1 MVIFQSHHQKYR
13 RAVELMK
20 SVSMRLKVLSCVL
33 AGVLCFGGLIGCSGS
48 SGGEQSLA
56 DTGSAEQ
63 SDEAAKAA
71 EEAKRAEEEAL
82 AQAEADRKAAEEAAA
97 KAEADRKA
105 AEEAAAQAEAEK
117 KAAEEEA
124 ARVEAERKAAEEAAK
139 AEAEEKARQ
148 EAAAAEA
155 AAEAQA
161 QAEAQA
167 EDTNGYTVYIT
178 KTGEKYHSGGCRY
191 LKKSKIA
198 IDINDARAQGYEPCS
213 VCNP

>member
-1 MVIFQSHHQKYR
+1 
-13 RAVELMK
+13 
-20 SVSMRLKVLSCVL
+20 MRLKVLSCVL

-56 DTGSAEQ
+56 DTGAVEQ

-82 AQAEADRKAAEEAAA
+82 A

-161 QAEAQA
+161 QVEAQA
-167 EDTNGYTVYIT
+167 GDTNGYTVYIT

-198 IDINDARAQGYEPCS
+198 IDINDASAQGYEPCS

>member
-1 MVIFQSHHQKYR
+1 MW
-13 RAVELMK
+13 
-20 SVSMRLKVLSCVL
+20 LKVLSCVL
-33 AGVLCFGGLIGCSGS
+33 TAALCFGGLIGCSGS
-48 SGGEQSLA
+48 SGETSLA

-63 SDEAAKAA
+63 SDEAAK
-71 EEAKRAEEEAL
+71 
-82 AQAEADRKAAEEAAA
+82 
-97 KAEADRKA
+97 
-105 AEEAAAQAEAEK
+105 AAAQAEAEK

-178 KTGEKYHSGGCRY
+178 ETGKKYHSGGCRHV
-191 LKKSKIA
+191 KKSKIA

>member
-1 MVIFQSHHQKYR
+1 MSKVT
-13 RAVELMK
+13 MK
-20 SVSMRLKVLSCVL
+20 FRVLSCVL
-33 AGVLCFGGLIGCSGS
+33 AAALCFGGLVGCSGS

-56 DTGSAEQ
+56 NTGSTER

-71 EEAKRAEEEAL
+71 EEVKRAEEEAL
-82 AQAEADRKAAEEAAA
+82 AKAEADRKAAEEAAA

-178 KTGEKYHSGGCRY
+178 ETGKKYHSGGCRHV
-191 LKKSKIA
+191 KKSKIA

>member
-1 MVIFQSHHQKYR
+1 M
-13 RAVELMK
+13 A
-20 SVSMRLKVLSCVL
+20 SMRVHEL
-33 AGVLCFGGLIGCSGS
+33 AKEFDMS
-48 SGGEQSLA
+48 SGDLLDRLKEMKIP
-56 DTGSAEQ
+56 
-63 SDEAAKAA
+63 AKSHASMLNDA
-71 EEAKRAEEEAL
+71 YVDKIRKNLEPEIRARAGAL
-82 AQAEADRKAAEEAAA
+82 EAEEAAA
-97 KAEADRKA
+97 LA
-105 AEEAAAQAEAEK
+105 AEQEEAERK
-117 KAAEEEA
+117 RAEE
-124 ARVEAERKAAEEAAK
+124 EAERKAAEEAAK

>member
-1 MVIFQSHHQKYR
+1 
-13 RAVELMK
+13 
-20 SVSMRLKVLSCVL
+20 MRLKVFSCVL
-33 AGVLCFGGLIGCSGS
+33 AGVLCFGGLLGCSGS
-48 SGGEQSLA
+48 SGETSLA
-56 DTGSAEQ
+56 DTGVVEQ

-82 AQAEADRKAAEEAAA
+82 A

-105 AEEAAAQAEAEK
+105 AEEAAKAEADRKAVEEAATRAEAEK

-139 AEAEEKARQ
+139 VEAEERARQ

-167 EDTNGYTVYIT
+167 EDTNSHTVYIT
-178 KTGEKYHSGGCRY
+178 ETGKKYHSDGCRH

>member
-1 MVIFQSHHQKYR
+1 MW
-13 RAVELMK
+13 
-20 SVSMRLKVLSCVL
+20 LKVLSCVL
-33 AGVLCFGGLIGCSGS
+33 TAALCFGGLIGCSGS
-48 SGGEQSLA
+48 SGETSLA

-82 AQAEADRKAAEEAAA
+82 ARAEADREAAEEAAA
-97 KAEADRKA
+97 KAEADRK
-105 AEEAAAQAEAEK
+105 
-117 KAAEEEA
+117 
-124 ARVEAERKAAEEAAK
+124 AAK

-178 KTGEKYHSGGCRY
+178 ETGKKYHSGGCRHV
-191 LKKSKIA
+191 KKSKIA
-198 IDINDARAQGYEPCS
+198 IDIDDARAQGYEPCS

>member
-1 MVIFQSHHQKYR
+1 
-13 RAVELMK
+13 
-20 SVSMRLKVLSCVL
+20 MRLKVLSCVL
-33 AGVLCFGGLIGCSGS
+33 VGVLCFGGLIGCSGS
-48 SGGEQSLA
+48 SGAEQSLA
-56 DTGSAEQ
+56 STGSTEQ
-63 SDEAAKAA
+63 SVEAAKAA
-71 EEAKRAEEEAL
+71 EE
-82 AQAEADRKAAEEAAA
+82 EAAH
-97 KAEADRKA
+97 
-105 AEEAAAQAEAEK
+105 
-117 KAAEEEA
+117 
-124 ARVEAERKAAEEAAK
+124 VEAERKAAEEAAK

-178 KTGEKYHSGGCRY
+178 ETGKKYHSGGCRHV
-191 LKKSKIA
+191 KKSKIA

>member
-1 MVIFQSHHQKYR
+1 MGKVT
-13 RAVELMK
+13 MK
-20 SVSMRLKVLSCVL
+20 FRVLSCVL
-33 AGVLCFGGLIGCSGS
+33 AAALCFGGLIGCSGS
-48 SGGEQSLA
+48 SGETSLA
-56 DTGSAEQ
+56 DTGSVEQ

-82 AQAEADRKAAEEAAA
+82 AKVEADRKAAEEAAA

-124 ARVEAERKAAEEAAK
+124 
-139 AEAEEKARQ
+139 
-148 EAAAAEA
+148 AAAAEA

-178 KTGEKYHSGGCRY
+178 KTGEKYHSGGCRD

-198 IDINDARAQGYEPCS
+198 IDITDARAQGYEPCS

>member
-1 MVIFQSHHQKYR
+1 MGN
-13 RAVELMK
+13 AA
-20 SVSMRLKVLSCVL
+20 MRFRTLSCVL
-33 AGVLCFGGLIGCSGS
+33 AAVLCFGGLIGCSGS
-48 SGGEQSLA
+48 SGETSLPG
-56 DTGSAEQ
+56 TGVVEQ

-82 AQAEADRKAAEEAAA
+82 AKAEADRKAAEEAAA

-105 AEEAAAQAEAEK
+105 AEEAAAKAEAEK

-161 QAEAQA
+161 G
-167 EDTNGYTVYIT
+167 DTNGYTVYIT
-178 KTGEKYHSGGCRY
+178 ETGKKYHSGGCRHV
-191 LKKSKIA
+191 KKSKIA
-198 IDINDARAQGYEPCS
+198 IDANDARAQGYEPCS

>member
-1 MVIFQSHHQKYR
+1 MGN
-13 RAVELMK
+13 AAMK
-20 SVSMRLKVLSCVL
+20 FRVLSCVL
-33 AGVLCFGGLIGCSGS
+33 AAVLCFGGVVGCSGS
-48 SGGEQSLA
+48 SGETLLA
-56 DTGSAEQ
+56 NTGSAEQ
-63 SDEAAKAA
+63 SDGAA
-71 EEAKRAEEEAL
+71 EETKRAEEEAL
-82 AQAEADRKAAEEAAA
+82 AKAEADRKAAEEAAA

-117 KAAEEEA
+117 KAA
-124 ARVEAERKAAEEAAK
+124 AEEAAK

-148 EAAAAEA
+148 EAAAAKA

-178 KTGEKYHSGGCRY
+178 ETGKKYHSGGCRHV
-191 LKKSKIA
+191 KKSKIA